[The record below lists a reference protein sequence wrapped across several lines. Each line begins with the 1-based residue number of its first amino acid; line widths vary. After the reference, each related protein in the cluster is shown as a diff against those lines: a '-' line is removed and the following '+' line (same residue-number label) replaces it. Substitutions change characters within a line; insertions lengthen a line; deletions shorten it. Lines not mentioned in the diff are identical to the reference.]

1 MNKIQLLTKDI
12 EKSFKGLNRLT
23 LVCVCLSFIFSLVV
37 GLAALNYAERQR
49 EKIYVLDQGK
59 SLLLALQTD
68 AVMSKE
74 LEIKDHVSRFHELLF
89 TLSPQKKTIQEN
101 LDRAFN
107 LADKSAYEYSQD
119 LAEKGYY
126 SRLVSANISQQ
137 MIVDSVVFQGN
148 GYPYQVK
155 TFARQYVIRE
165 SRRRTR
171 DERLDARPP
180 VATNDERRLENK
192 RSKRS
197 TQDLGRRKRHATFV
211 RTGVFRLSYRSRR
224 FERSSRQPRRS
235 QQNRATF
242 DATIPAIQY

>member
-37 GLAALNYAERQR
+37 GLAALSYAERQR

-74 LEIKDHVSRFHELLF
+74 LEIKDHVSRFHELMF

-107 LADKSAYEYSQD
+107 LADTSAYEYSQD

-165 SRRRTR
+165 STMSEYAFVSSCQVLNASRS
-171 DERLDARPP
+171 DVNPHGLIIEKF
-180 VATNDERRLENK
+180 VVLENNLVE
-192 RSKRS
+192 
-197 TQDLGRRKRHATFV
+197 TRKR
-211 RTGVFRLSYRSRR
+211 
-224 FERSSRQPRRS
+224 
-235 QQNRATF
+235 
-242 DATIPAIQY
+242 